1 MLHSDALIN
10 HDLPSLIQLQ
20 PISATLGQEFALS
33 NGDSGVCVSAKR
45 SGEYENR
52 GNDRETLSANIYRK
66 RATGIRELIN
76 DQLIRLI

>member
-33 NGDSGVCVSAKR
+33 NGDSGVCGKTEQ
-45 SGEYENR
+45 EYENR
-52 GNDRETLSANIYRK
+52 MYANDRETLSANIYRK
-66 RATGIRELIN
+66 CATGIRELIN